1 MPILNSEYFL
11 NFQRKKQN
19 FTEKKYFWNT
29 YDKKQVGDFR
39 VMENLLLFC
48 SQLCYNNKLK
58 QRGANY
64 A

>member
-1 MPILNSEYFL
+1 M
-11 NFQRKKQN
+11 RKKQN
-19 FTEKKYFWNT
+19 FTKKKHFWNI